1 MAGHSKWHQ
10 IKRSK
15 GLLDKKR
22 GALFTKLSRNVSIA
36 AQAGGDPTMNPALA
50 LAIEKAKEANMTN
63 DVISRAIK
71 KGTGE
76 LKDTTE
82 IVEIYYEGYAPG
94 GIPIIVRA
102 LTDSINRTVAHVR
115 HIFSK
120 YGGSMGNSGAVA
132 HMFAKRGV
140 LDMSYVSSQEEAELA
155 IIDSGAVDYSFG
167 EGKEVRVLTEVQD
180 LHRVQKA
187 LEAQEFVLNES
198 DIKYIPNATQSVTDD
213 GKLEE
218 LSQFFDLMEDSDDI
232 QEIYSTIE

>member
-1 MAGHSKWHQ
+1 MSGHSKWHQ

-36 AQAGGDPTMNPALA
+36 AQAGGDPSMNPSLA
-50 LAIEKAKEANMTN
+50 LAIDKAKEANMTN
-63 DVISRAIK
+63 DVIARAIK

-76 LKDTTE
+76 LKDTVE
-82 IVEIYYEGYAPG
+82 IMEIYYEGYAPG
-94 GIPIIVRA
+94 GIPIMVRA

-132 HMFAKRGV
+132 HMFMKRGV
-140 LDMSYVSSQEEAELA
+140 LDMTYTGSQENAELA

-167 EGKEVRVLTEVQD
+167 EEGNVQVLTEVVD
-180 LHRVQKA
+180 LHQVQKA
-187 LEAQEFVLNES
+187 LQEQGFVLKES
-198 DIKYIPNATQSVTDD
+198 DIKYIPNSTQTVTDD
-213 GKLEE
+213 AQLEE
-218 LSQFFDLMEDSDDI
+218 LSKFFDLMEDSDDI

>member
-1 MAGHSKWHQ
+1 MSGHSKWHQ

-36 AQAGGDPTMNPALA
+36 AQSGEDPTMNPSLA

-63 DVISRAIK
+63 DVITRAIK

-76 LKDTTE
+76 LKDSAE

-94 GIPIIVRA
+94 GVPIIIRS

-120 YGGSMGNSGAVA
+120 YNGSMGNSGTVA
-132 HMFAKRGV
+132 HMFTKRGSLHMKWNTSV
-140 LDMSYVSSQEEAELA
+140 EEAEMA
-155 IIDSGAVDYSFG
+155 IIESGALDYSM
-167 EGKEVRVLTEVQD
+167 EDTHMVQIITEVSA
-180 LHRVQKA
+180 LHSVQCF
-187 LEAQEFVLNES
+187 LLDHGFELCES
-198 DIKYIPNATQSVTDD
+198 DIKYIPNTTTHVNDEE
-213 GKLEE
+213 KLQE
-218 LSQFFDLMEDSDDI
+218 LSTFFDLMEDSDDI
-232 QEIYSTIE
+232 QEIYSTIG

>member
-22 GALFTKLSRNVSIA
+22 GALFTKLSRNISIA
-36 AQAGGDPTMNPALA
+36 AQAGGDPTMNPSLA

-76 LKDTTE
+76 LKDGQEITE
-82 IVEIYYEGYAPG
+82 IFYEGYAPG
-94 GIPIIVRA
+94 GLPIIIRA
-102 LTDSINRTVAHVR
+102 LTDSTNRTVAHVR

-132 HMFAKRGV
+132 HMFSKRGV
-140 LDMSYVSSQEEAELA
+140 LDMTYSRTMEEAELS
-155 IIDSGAVDYSFG
+155 IIDSGALDYSFG
-167 EGKEVRVLTEVQD
+167 EGHHVRIITEVAD
-180 LHRVQKA
+180 LHNVQKV
-187 LEAQEFVLNES
+187 LSTQDFVLQES
-198 DIKYIPNATQSVTDD
+198 DIKYIPNTTQSVNDD
-213 GKLEE
+213 AQLEQ
-218 LSQFFDLMEDSDDI
+218 LGRFFDLMEDSDDI

>member
-36 AQAGGDPTMNPALA
+36 AQAGGDPSMNPALA

-76 LKDTTE
+76 LKDAQE
-82 IVEIYYEGYAPG
+82 ITEIYYEGYAPG
-94 GIPIIVRA
+94 GLPIIIRA
-102 LTDSINRTVAHVR
+102 LTESTNRTVAHVR

-120 YGGSMGNSGAVA
+120 YGGSMGNSGSVA
-132 HMFAKRGV
+132 HMFTKRGV
-140 LDMSYVSSQEEAELA
+140 LDMKYTDSLENAELY
-155 IIDSGAVDYSFG
+155 IMDSGAVDYTFG
-167 EGKEVRVLTEVQD
+167 DQGDVRVITEVAE
-180 LHRVQKA
+180 LHTVQKNLA
-187 LEAQEFVLNES
+187 AHDFTLQES
-198 DIKYIPNATQSVTDD
+198 DIKYIPNTTQAVSDESQ
-213 GKLEE
+213 LEE
-218 LSQFFDLMEDSDDI
+218 LSKFFDLMEDSDDI

>member
-1 MAGHSKWHQ
+1 MSGHSKWHQ

-36 AQAGGDPTMNPALA
+36 AQAGGDPSMNPSLA
-50 LAIEKAKEANMTN
+50 LAIDKAKEANMTN
-63 DVISRAIK
+63 DVIARAIK

-76 LKDTTE
+76 LKDSVE
-82 IVEIYYEGYAPG
+82 IMEIYYEGYAPG
-94 GIPIIVRA
+94 GIPIMVRA

-132 HMFAKRGV
+132 HMFTKRGV
-140 LDMSYVSSQEEAELA
+140 LDMTYTGSLENAELA

-167 EGKEVRVLTEVQD
+167 EEGIVQVLTEVVD
-180 LHRVQKA
+180 LHQVQKA
-187 LEAQEFVLNES
+187 LQEQGFILKES
-198 DIKYIPNATQSVTDD
+198 DIKYIPNSTQAITDD
-213 GKLEE
+213 AQLEE
-218 LSQFFDLMEDSDDI
+218 LSKFFDLMEDSDDI

>member
-22 GALFTKLSRNVSIA
+22 GALFTKLSRNITIA
-36 AQAGGDPTMNPALA
+36 AQAGGDPSMNPSLA
-50 LAIEKAKEANMTN
+50 LAIDKAKAANMTN

-76 LKDTTE
+76 LKDGSE
-82 IVEIYYEGYAPG
+82 IVEIFYEGYAPG

-102 LTDSINRTVAHVR
+102 FTDSTNRTVAHVR

-120 YGGSMGNSGAVA
+120 YGGSMGNSGAVS
-132 HMFAKRGV
+132 HMFTKRGV
-140 LDMSYVSSQEEAELA
+140 LDMKYANSAEEAELS
-155 IIDSGAVDYSFG
+155 IMDSGAIDYSFG
-167 EGKEVRVLTEVQD
+167 EEGTVRIITEVQS
-180 LHRVQKA
+180 LHSVQKY
-187 LEAQEFVLNES
+187 LIEQGFVLIEA
-198 DIKYIPNATQSVTDD
+198 DIKYVPNAVQSVTDD
-213 GKLEE
+213 AQLEE
-218 LSQFFDLMEDSDDI
+218 LSKFFDLMEDSDDI